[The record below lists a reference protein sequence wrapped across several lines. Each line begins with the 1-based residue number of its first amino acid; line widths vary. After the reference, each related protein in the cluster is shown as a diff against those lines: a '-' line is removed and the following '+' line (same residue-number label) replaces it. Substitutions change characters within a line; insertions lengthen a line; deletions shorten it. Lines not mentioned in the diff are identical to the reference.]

1 MDKAEESL
9 HKMQGT
15 LEEIIQMYGDKST
28 ENRKKVLKYLDNKMR
43 GYRKNEHY
51 PEGRIE
57 RREGK

>member
-1 MDKAEESL
+1 
-9 HKMQGT
+9 MQGT